1 MTPEL
6 SFREGWDGLRAAVCN
21 LPGSRGVLIPVIMKL
36 NSIHL
41 LAAALMLAALVLTP
55 SPARA
60 EDPAPNTPPP
70 DKAPKAQKGERP
82 ARPGGEQA
90 EGARVRRDAAMAELG
105 LTDEQR
111 DKLRAAQ
118 KDQSDKAKAIR
129 EDSSLSREQKTA
141 KVRELRDSFN
151 ASAKTIMTAD
161 QYEKWQKMQEARRT
175 RTGRPNPGQ
184 PAPGPA
190 PTPAK

>member
-1 MTPEL
+1 
-6 SFREGWDGLRAAVCN
+6 
-21 LPGSRGVLIPVIMKL
+21 MKL

-41 LAAALMLAALVLTP
+41 LVATLTLAALVLNP

-60 EDPAPNTPPP
+60 EDPAPKTPPP
-70 DKAPKAQKGERP
+70 EKAPKAEKGERP

-90 EGARVRRDAAMAELG
+90 EGARARRDAAMAELG

-118 KDQSDKAKAIR
+118 KDQADKAKAIR
-129 EDSSLSREQKTA
+129 EDASLSREQRTA

-151 ASAKTIMTAD
+151 ASAKTILTAD
-161 QYEKWQKMQEARRT
+161 QYEKWQKMQEARRN
-175 RTGRPNPGQ
+175 RPGRPNPGQ
-184 PAPGPA
+184 PAPEPA
-190 PTPAK
+190 PSPAK

>member
-1 MTPEL
+1 
-6 SFREGWDGLRAAVCN
+6 
-21 LPGSRGVLIPVIMKL
+21 MKL

-41 LAAALMLAALVLTP
+41 LVATLTLAALVLTP

-60 EDPAPNTPPP
+60 EDPAPTTPPP

-90 EGARVRRDAAMAELG
+90 EGARARRDAAMAELG

-118 KDQSDKAKAIR
+118 KDQADKAKAIR
-129 EDSSLSREQKTA
+129 EDASLSREQKTA

-151 ASAKTIMTAD
+151 ASAKTILTAD
-161 QYEKWQKMQEARRT
+161 QYEKWQKMQEARRN
-175 RTGRPNPGQ
+175 RPGRPNPGQ
-184 PAPGPA
+184 PVPEPA